1 MFGLQPVSAGP
12 LSASAAKIVHTGSAT
27 ISAVAT
33 QSVTFTVLGTA
44 SLGTGSPFS
53 LGFNTGFQQGI
64 SVIGQGTIIQEFLG
78 IVTAISADGIVEKP
92 GITSLG
98 PTFSITPKPQIQ
110 LSPPT
115 SIQTVGSLSGNS
127 VLLLGGSTNLL
138 PLASIQAVLVSNLD
152 NFDEVEFTL
161 YLDKLRE
168 ITGYID
174 KSQSLN
180 LYIDKQ
186 KAIELYL
193 DKVLS
198 HTKYIDKQRSFELV
212 REK

>member
-1 MFGLQPVSAGP
+1 MFGFHSISAGP
-12 LSASAAKIVHTGSAT
+12 LSTSAAKTVHAGSTT

-33 QSVTFTVLGTA
+33 QSVAFTVLGTA

-53 LGFNTGFQQGI
+53 LGFDTGFKQGI

-78 IVTAISADGIVEKP
+78 AVASLTSSGTVEKL
-92 GITSLG
+92 GIISLS

-110 LSPPT
+110 LTPPT

-127 VLLLGGSTNLL
+127 VLLIGGRTDLL

-152 NFDEVEFTL
+152 NFDEVKFNL

-168 ITGYID
+168 LTGYID

-186 KAIELYL
+186 KALSLYL
-193 DKVLS
+193 DKALS

>member
-1 MFGLQPVSAGP
+1 MFGFHSVSAGP
-12 LSASAAKIVHTGSAT
+12 LSTSAAKTVHAGSTT

-33 QSVTFTVLGTA
+33 QSVTFTILGEATL
-44 SLGTGSPFS
+44 SSGGPFS
-53 LGFNTGFQQGI
+53 LGFSSGFEHGV
-64 SVIGQGTIIQEFLG
+64 SLIGSGTIIQEFLG
-78 IVTAISADGIVEKP
+78 VVASLVADGIVEKL
-92 GITSLG
+92 GITSLS
-98 PTFSITPKPQIQ
+98 PTFSITSKPQIQ
-110 LSPPT
+110 LTVPT

-127 VLLLGGSTNLL
+127 VLLIGGRTDLL
-138 PLASIQAVLVSNLD
+138 PLASIQAVLVSTLENGD
-152 NFDEVEFTL
+152 TVELTL

-168 ITGYID
+168 LTGYID

-186 KAIELYL
+186 KDLSLYL
-193 DKVLS
+193 DKALS